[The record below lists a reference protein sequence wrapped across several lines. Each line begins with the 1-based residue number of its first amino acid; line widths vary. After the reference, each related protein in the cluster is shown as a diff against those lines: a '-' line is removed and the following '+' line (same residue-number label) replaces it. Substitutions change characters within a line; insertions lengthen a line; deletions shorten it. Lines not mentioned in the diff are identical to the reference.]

1 MAYTLLGNDFTP
13 PDIRAKVTGEAK
25 YSEDFRVDGMVYAR
39 LLTSPMPHARVR
51 NIDASEAL
59 AMPGVIGILT
69 ADDVPAKASPQQTI
83 LTNEPVFVGD
93 PILAV
98 AAESETIAQDAID
111 KIKIDFEPL
120 PFCVDPLE
128 SLYPGGP
135 NARSEGNSV
144 NLNFGQSI
152 PPEINNKKWTARD
165 FAAVEEGQ
173 LPTGEPTVQWE
184 YGDLDSGFE
193 DAALVLEESFVVAS
207 NSHHSMEPRSALS
220 YWENGKCHVFG
231 SLQSQSFAMYTL
243 AGLIGIPP
251 EDVVFVAE
259 FCGGGF
265 GSKGNPYPSMVIP
278 AHFSKKINRPVMLR
292 ISRAEEYYLGY
303 ARCGFQGRTKIGFR
317 EDGKVTSLDLYLV
330 QENGSATG
338 FPDINGFSEGASLV
352 YTPEAMRLRGIF
364 VSTNTPPRAAQ
375 RGPGQNQM
383 AVTFEPLMDRAAKE
397 LGVDRLAIR
406 QINAPTGDALVG
418 AGREPVTSA
427 HPREALMK
435 GAEQFNWAE
444 RVKSDGQRNGSKVR
458 SVAVATA
465 FHPAGFNGFDGLVVI
480 TPDGKLNVHTGV
492 GNLGTYSYASTS
504 RVAAEVLKYDWEN
517 CVIHRGDSR
526 KHLPFNIGQF
536 GSNTSFTMTRTNFVA
551 ATDAMNKI
559 KEIAAMDMGGDPGD
573 YDIGEEKVF
582 STSDPT
588 ESMTYAEVA
597 QRAIELGGKYS
608 GIDGPED
615 INPITKGGLAGVA
628 GTGLV
633 GVAKD
638 KLEKHGLV
646 PAFCA
651 GFIDIELDTETGKF
665 EILDY
670 LGVVDCGTVLHPQSL
685 ATQIKGGAVMGF
697 GMAATE
703 KLVYDPQNG
712 LPVNVGLYQAK
723 PPSYLDV
730 PSTMD
735 WAAVDE
741 PDPQNPVG
749 AKGVGE
755 PVMGGGAASLICAI
769 SNALDGHYFMRNP
782 ITPDMIINAAAGRPQ
797 SYKPLQV
804 NNQ

>member
-1 MAYTLLGNDFTP
+1 MAYTLLGKDYTP
-13 PDIRAKVTGEAK
+13 PDIRAKVTGEAR
-25 YSEDFRVDGMVYAR
+25 YAEDFRVDGMVYAR
-39 LLTSPMPHARVR
+39 LMTSPMPHARVR

-59 AMPGVIGILT
+59 AMPGVVGILT
-69 ADDVPAKASPQQTI
+69 ADDVLSRATPEQTI
-83 LTNEPVFVGD
+83 LTNEPLFVGD

-111 KIKIDFEPL
+111 KIKIDLEPL
-120 PFCVDPLE
+120 DFVVDPLV

-135 NARSEGNSV
+135 NALSGGNSV
-144 NLNFGQSI
+144 TINFGQQI
-152 PPEINNKKWTARD
+152 PPEINELKWTARD

-184 YGDLDSGFE
+184 YGDLDAGFE
-193 DAALVLEESFVVAS
+193 EAALVLEESFIVAS

-220 YWENGKCHVFG
+220 YWENGKCYLFG
-231 SLQSQSFAMYTL
+231 SSQSQSFMLFSL

-251 EDVVFVAE
+251 QDIVYVAE

-265 GSKGNPYPSMVIP
+265 GSKGNSYPSMVIP
-278 AHFSKKINRPVMLR
+278 CHFSKKINRPVMLR

-317 EDGKVTSLDLYLV
+317 ADGKVTSLDVYLV
-330 QENGSATG
+330 QDNGSTTG
-338 FPDINGFSEGASLV
+338 FPDIGGFGEGASLV
-352 YTPEAMRLRGIF
+352 YTPEAMRLRGIY
-364 VSTNTPPRAAQ
+364 VSTNTPPRTAQ

-383 AVTFEPLMDRAAKE
+383 AVTFEPLMDRAANE
-397 LGVDRLAIR
+397 LGLDRLAIR
-406 QINAPTGDALVG
+406 QVNAPTSDSLVG
-418 AGREPVTSA
+418 ARREPVTSA
-427 HPREALMK
+427 RPREALAK

-444 RVKSDGQRNGSKVR
+444 RVKNDGQRNGSKVR
-458 SVAVATA
+458 SVAVGTA

-480 TPDGKLNVHTGV
+480 APDGKLHIHTGV

-504 RVAAEVLKYDWEN
+504 RVAAEVLGYDWEN
-517 CVIHRGDSR
+517 CEIHRGDSR

-551 ATDAMNKI
+551 ATDALNKI
-559 KEIAAMDMGGDPGD
+559 KEIAAMDMGGEPGD

-582 STSDPT
+582 ATSDP
-588 ESMTYAEVA
+588 EKSMTYAAVA

-608 GIDGPED
+608 GQEGPED
-615 INPITKGGLAGVA
+615 INPITQGAVKGVA

-651 GFIDIELDTETGKF
+651 GFIEIELDLETGRY

-697 GMAATE
+697 GMATTE
-703 KLVYDPQNG
+703 KLVYDPKIG
-712 LPVNVGLYQAK
+712 LPANVGLHQAK
-723 PPSYLDV
+723 PPTYLDV
-730 PSTMD
+730 PSVMKWD
-735 WAAVDE
+735 AVGE

-769 SNALDGHYFMRNP
+769 SNALGGHYFMRNP
-782 ITPDMIINAAAGRPQ
+782 ITPDMIINVASGRPQ
-797 SYKPLQV
+797 SFKPLQV
-804 NNQ
+804 NTQ